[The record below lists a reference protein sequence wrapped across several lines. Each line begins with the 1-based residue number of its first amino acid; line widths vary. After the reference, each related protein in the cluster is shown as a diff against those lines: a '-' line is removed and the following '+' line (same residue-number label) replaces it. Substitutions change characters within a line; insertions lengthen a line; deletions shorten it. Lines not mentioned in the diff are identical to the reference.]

1 MWDNPRQLHI
11 AANVLIGV
19 ALAVFAF
26 AALQL
31 LLRSP
36 AFPLREVTLRAEPAN
51 AAKLEIEAALEGVGG
66 NFFAADLAAIRARLE
81 QVPWVRRVEVRR
93 VWPDRVEVALEEHR
107 ALARWTLTVE
117 GPQAGAL
124 VNRQGEVFSAPIDEA
139 AAKAL
144 PLFAGPPGS
153 EGEVARRYQR
163 FAQLLGDL
171 EESPRPSLSAVML
184 SARHAWQLRLSSGLH
199 IELGRDAAE
208 PVEARL
214 ARFVAVYPETL
225 AKLGRRVGTDLPRV
239 DLRYPNGF
247 AVRVTGLKG

>member
-1 MWDNPRQLHI
+1 MWDNPRQLHL
-11 AANVLIGV
+11 AANTLVGV
-19 ALAVFAF
+19 SLLLFAY

-51 AAKLEIEAALEGVGG
+51 AAKVEIEAALEGVGG

-107 ALARWTLTVE
+107 VLARWNDNL
-117 GPQAGAL
+117 L
-124 VNRQGEVFSAPIDEA
+124 VNRHGEVFSAPIDDAEA
-139 AAKAL
+139 KPL

-153 EGEVARRYQR
+153 EAEVARRYQR
-163 FAQLLGDL
+163 FTQLLGTL
-171 EESPRPSLSAVML
+171 EESPRPALTAVIL
-184 SARHAWQLRLSSGLH
+184 SARHSWQLRLSSGLQL
-199 IELGRDAAE
+199 ELGRDAAE

-225 AKLGRRVGTDLPRV
+225 PRLGRRVGTDLPRV